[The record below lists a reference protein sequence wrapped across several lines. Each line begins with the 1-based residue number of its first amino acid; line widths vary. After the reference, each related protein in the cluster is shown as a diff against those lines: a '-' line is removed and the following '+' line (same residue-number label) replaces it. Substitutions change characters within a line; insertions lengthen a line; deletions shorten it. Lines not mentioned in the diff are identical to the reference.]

1 MHAERNLSLT
11 RLEDSSFR
19 ISDRSPDI
27 RGRKLIDSGSYEI
40 GDVKSLV
47 VDEQAG
53 EVRFLEVR
61 SGGFLGLGG
70 DVHLVPVDAVTSVGE
85 EAVQVDVTRE
95 RVLDAPA
102 YEPEV
107 DDPEAYYSD
116 VYVHYGYRPYWAGG
130 RSSQP
135 SRN

>member
-70 DVHLVPVDAVTSVGE
+70 DVHLVPVDAVTSVEE

-102 YEPEV
+102 FEPEV

-116 VYVHYGYRPYWAGG
+116 VYVHYGYQPYWAGG